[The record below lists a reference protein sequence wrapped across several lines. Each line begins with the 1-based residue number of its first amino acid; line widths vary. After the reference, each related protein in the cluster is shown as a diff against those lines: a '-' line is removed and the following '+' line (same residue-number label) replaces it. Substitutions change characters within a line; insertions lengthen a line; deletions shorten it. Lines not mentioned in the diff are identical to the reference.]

1 MRTLVRYCRGRPRC
15 IPGVIA
21 RSFRR
26 GGMPPMIMH
35 MLLGNV
41 ASRFKAVTLIFL
53 VVRRDEHLRII
64 VILISLVSDFSD
76 GGYAM

>member
-1 MRTLVRYCRGRPRC
+1 
-15 IPGVIA
+15 
-21 RSFRR
+21 
-26 GGMPPMIMH
+26 MPPMIMH

-76 GGYAM
+76 RGYAM